1 MDIGTQKRVIIVEP
15 QKTPTPAKT
24 PATQPAEPAKVR

>member
-15 QKTPTPAKT
+15 QPAPR
-24 PATQPAEPAKVR
+24 PAPQPVAPAKVK